1 MWING
6 KLSAINLPSAT
17 KVVNTLTFS
26 TSNYFSFIYFA
37 LVTLFHEPLEGGVG
51 GLIIDLESGWEM
63 TNRKGLQ
70 GKQDKGRTES
80 DLHKENPQM
89 TYYFPVH
96 EKTKEN
102 KLRKSLEL
110 EKIMRIVQFPLL
122 WNAWNTASPRISSNH
137 IFIWHLSFTS
147 AYFCNFFYQAK
158 FAKLINV

>member
-1 MWING
+1 MKWRYFDIIISLTIGLAFLDNLGDEPFPTRKAYGKIDKQFLWIHG

-17 KVVNTLTFS
+17 KVVDKLTFS
-26 TSNYFSFIYFA
+26 TSYYFSFIYFA
-37 LVTLFHEPLEGGVG
+37 LVTWFHEPLGRGVG

-63 TNRKGLQ
+63 TDRKGLQ

-80 DLHKENPQM
+80 ELHKENPQM

-110 EKIMRIVQFPLL
+110 EK
-122 WNAWNTASPRISSNH
+122 
-137 IFIWHLSFTS
+137 
-147 AYFCNFFYQAK
+147 
-158 FAKLINV
+158 